1 VSARVADS
9 LHEISIES
17 PIQSVF
23 EAWITAEGLSSWW
36 TRDCRIAGEKGEVNI
51 FGFGNRSVLFHF
63 HIDEQ
68 TAPHR
73 VQWTGVE
80 GPNMPAEWVGTTID
94 VQLIAEGSSRTRV
107 RLSHRDWRSLDGGYR
122 LCNTTWGELM
132 FRLRDACE
140 GRGTGPLFSG

>member
-1 VSARVADS
+1 VSALVADS
-9 LHEISIES
+9 LHEITIES

-23 EAWITAEGLSSWW
+23 EAWITAKGLSSWW
-36 TRDCRIAGEKGEVNI
+36 TSDCRIAGEQGEVNI

-68 TAPHR
+68 VRPSR
-73 VQWTGVE
+73 VQWTGIE
-80 GPNMPAEWVGTTID
+80 GPNMPTEWIGTTID
-94 VQLIAEGSSRTRV
+94 VQLIAESDRKTRV

-132 FRLRDACE
+132 YRLRDACE
-140 GRGTGPLFSG
+140 GRGSGPLFK